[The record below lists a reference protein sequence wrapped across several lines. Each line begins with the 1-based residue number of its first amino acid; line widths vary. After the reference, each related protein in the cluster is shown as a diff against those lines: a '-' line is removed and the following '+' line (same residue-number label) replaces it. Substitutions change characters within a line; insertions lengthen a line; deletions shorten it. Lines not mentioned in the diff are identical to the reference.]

1 MSVLHH
7 GDCLEVMAAMEA
19 GSVDAVVTDPPY
31 GLEFMGKEWDRLGGD
46 AGMSKPGIGS
56 RQTEWPSFGGAEFG
70 GANPTCAVC
79 GGRLRGAKKC
89 SCESPDWRVKGKP
102 TNGFRR
108 RLNPSDVER
117 DSVFGRSSRTSP
129 QFNAGI
135 AAQDW
140 HQAWAAEAL
149 RVLKPSHY
157 LLAFGGTRTW
167 HRLACALEDA
177 GFEIR
182 DTLMWLYGSGFPKGT
197 ACLKPAWEPIILA
210 RKPGPKRALG
220 IEECRIGFSGDA
232 DEREAKDKNRHAD
245 FGSGPRDNQVLGA
258 DNRDRASQG
267 NYDSPGRYPANLIL
281 DEEAG
286 ALLDG
291 QTRTLTSGKVR
302 GLFVGKV
309 EQSVALGDKR
319 AMIRPESV
327 YADSGGPSRF
337 FYCAKA
343 SRKERNAGLEGMEER
358 EKIYRATANGT
369 GEVSK
374 GMERFSSH
382 MQNHHPTVKPL
393 TLMRWLVKLV
403 AYPGDTVLDPFM
415 GSGTTGVACA
425 MEGRKFIGIE
435 REVEYIEIARRRIE
449 AASAQ
454 ERLPI

>member
-7 GDCLEVMAAMEA
+7 GDCLEVMAAMDA

-31 GLEFMGKEWDRLGGD
+31 GLGFMGKDWDDGARR
-46 AGMSKPGIGS
+46 ASF
-56 RQTEWPSFGGAEFG
+56 TE
-70 GANPTCAVC
+70 ANT
-79 GGRLRGAKKC
+79 
-89 SCESPDWRVKGKP
+89 
-102 TNGFRR
+102 
-108 RLNPSDVER
+108 RLNKYPKTGKGPSAVA
-117 DSVFGRSSRTSP
+117 
-129 QFNAGI
+129 FNGPV
-135 AAQDW
+135 W
-140 HQAWAAEAL
+140 QAWCEEWATEAL

-167 HRLACALEDA
+167 HRLACAIEDA

-286 ALLDG
+286 AMLDG
-291 QTRTLTSGKVR
+291 QTGTLTSGAFDQASRTAENQKY
-302 GLFVGKV
+302 GEFHGYADPK
-309 EQSVALGDKR
+309 Q
-319 AMIRPESV
+319 
-327 YADSGGPSRF
+327 YADSSGGASRF

-343 SRKERNAGLEGMEER
+343 SRSERNAGCEGMEER
-358 EKIYRATANGT
+358 RGGGLSGT
-369 GEVSK
+369 HDGSMLT
-374 GMERFSSH
+374 GSGNERNP
-382 MQNHHPTVKPL
+382 MAANHHPTIKPL